1 MESIIA
7 KVSFYVMMVLLV
19 LTLVPI
25 ELILIGAGIVGLVV
39 LIQVGVSLRVIGR
52 ELKTAKY
59 IASNLRSEVKL

>member
-19 LTLVPI
+19 LTLVPL

-39 LIQVGVSLRVIGR
+39 LIQVIISVRGINRDI
-52 ELKTAKY
+52 EKMKAKW
-59 IASNLRSEVKL
+59 